1 MQPAG
6 CFHSRS
12 GVRLNHELALA
23 RSDEDANS
31 SPRTAAWFPPAL
43 IYPKKRGV
51 RYNVEFAKMLFSTS
65 RKMAFIGWGSSG
77 NGSSNNEAISIRL
90 FAGVTR
96 ARSSPPYNRNTSSDA
111 FRKSSPE
118 TSPNPNPDWF
128 LPRNFVWS
136 SHALPFRT
144 SFRDLTESGRPATR
158 KADGCR
164 WYSWRPQ
171 AHCVQTAGIPAS
183 PLSRESLPEAV
194 SEGGSFP
201 CLYKIAVPQSACLGP
216 YCHFT
221 SCRMLALAVRITN
234 NARLQD

>member
-12 GVRLNHELALA
+12 RVRLNHELALA
-23 RSDEDANS
+23 RCDEDANS
-31 SPRTAAWFPPAL
+31 SARAAAWFPPAL

-111 FRKSSPE
+111 FRKSSRNVSKSESRLVPSAE
-118 TSPNPNPDWF
+118 LCLVISHASLPNF
-128 LPRNFVWS
+128 LPRPYRLGN
-136 SHALPFRT
+136 
-144 SFRDLTESGRPATR
+144 RPPHG
-158 KADGCR
+158 K
-164 WYSWRPQ
+164 
-171 AHCVQTAGIPAS
+171 
-183 PLSRESLPEAV
+183 L
-194 SEGGSFP
+194 
-201 CLYKIAVPQSACLGP
+201 
-216 YCHFT
+216 
-221 SCRMLALAVRITN
+221 
-234 NARLQD
+234 